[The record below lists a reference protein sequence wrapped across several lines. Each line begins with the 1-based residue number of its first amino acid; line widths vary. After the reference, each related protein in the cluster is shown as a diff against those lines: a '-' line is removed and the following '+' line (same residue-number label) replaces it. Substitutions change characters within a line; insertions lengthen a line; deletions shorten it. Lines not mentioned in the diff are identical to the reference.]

1 MTQSGTQS
9 RPDIPVGLQLGQV
22 LGQAQSVLSGL
33 LARVLEQTQTKN
45 ETYLALQRMALL
57 GGEASSDR
65 YVGDLSD
72 WLDLSPRDAGQ
83 LADSLIAAGLLIEAD
98 QTIRL
103 ADAGAQLRASIVGS
117 MGAITTPL
125 WGSFDPADLET
136 TATTLRELVLRARAL
151 SRTPAPSGA
160 VPSDSGESRS

>member
-1 MTQSGTQS
+1 MTHSGTQS

-57 GGEASSDR
+57 GGAASRDR

-72 WLDLSPRDAGQ
+72 WLDLDLREAGE
-83 LADSLIAAGLLIEAD
+83 LADTLLAAGLLTEAD
-98 QTIRL
+98 QQIRL
-103 ADAGAQLRASIVGS
+103 TDAGADLRASIVES

-136 TATTLRELVLRARAL
+136 TAATLRELVLRARAL
-151 SRTPAPSGA
+151 SPVTG
-160 VPSDSGESRS
+160 RS

>member
-45 ETYLALQRMALL
+45 ETYLALQRMSLL
-57 GGEASSDR
+57 GGEASRDR

-72 WLDLSPRDAGQ
+72 WLDLNQREAVE
-83 LADSLIAAGLLIEAD
+83 LADSLVAAGLLTEAD
-98 QTIRL
+98 QEMRL
-103 ADAGAQLRASIVGS
+103 ADAGAELRAKIVGS
-117 MGAITTPL
+117 MGAITTPM
-125 WGSFDPADLET
+125 WASFDPADLET

-151 SRTPAPSGA
+151 TPVSAPSA
-160 VPSDSGESRS
+160 TGEGRS

>member
-9 RPDIPVGLQLGQV
+9 RPDSPVGLRLGQV

-57 GGEASSDR
+57 GGEAGRDQ

-72 WLDLSPRDAGQ
+72 WLDLSQPEAGE
-83 LADSLIAAGLLIEAD
+83 LADSLLAAGLLAQTD
-98 QTIRL
+98 QEIRL
-103 ADAGAQLRASIVGS
+103 ADAGAQLRASIVES
-117 MGAITTPL
+117 MAAITTPM
-125 WGSFDPADLET
+125 WASFDPADLET
-136 TATTLRELVLRARAL
+136 TAATLRELVLRARAL
-151 SRTPAPSGA
+151 SPVSG
-160 VPSDSGESRS
+160 RS

>member
-1 MTQSGTQS
+1 MTHSGTQS

-57 GGEASSDR
+57 GCAASRDH

-72 WLDLSPRDAGQ
+72 WLDLNLREAGE
-83 LADSLIAAGLLIEAD
+83 LADALLAAGLLTEAN
-98 QTIRL
+98 QEIRL
-103 ADAGAQLRASIVGS
+103 ADAGAELRASIVES
-117 MGAITTPL
+117 MGAITTPM
-125 WGSFDPADLET
+125 WASFDRADLET
-136 TATTLRELVLRARAL
+136 TAATLRELVLRARAL
-151 SRTPAPSGA
+151 SPAA
-160 VPSDSGESRS
+160 ALSDVEGRS

>member
-57 GGEASSDR
+57 GGAAGRDR

-72 WLDLSPRDAGQ
+72 WLDLSQREAGE
-83 LADSLIAAGLLIEAD
+83 LADSLLAAGLLTEAD
-98 QTIRL
+98 QEFRL
-103 ADAGAQLRASIVGS
+103 ADAGAQLRASIVES
-117 MGAITTPL
+117 MGAITTPM
-125 WGSFDPADLET
+125 WASFDPADLET

-151 SRTPAPSGA
+151 SPAA
-160 VPSDSGESRS
+160 VPSNPGEGRS

>member
-9 RPDIPVGLQLGQV
+9 RPDSPVGLRLGQV

-57 GGEASSDR
+57 GGAASRDR

-72 WLDLSPRDAGQ
+72 WLDLDLREAGE
-83 LADSLIAAGLLIEAD
+83 LADTLLAAGLLTEAD
-98 QTIRL
+98 QQIRL
-103 ADAGAQLRASIVGS
+103 TDAGADLRASIVES
-117 MGAITTPL
+117 MGAI
-125 WGSFDPADLET
+125 
-136 TATTLRELVLRARAL
+136 
-151 SRTPAPSGA
+151 
-160 VPSDSGESRS
+160 